1 MVVAR
6 DRVRAARA
14 TKEEDR
20 PGLPPL
26 EVGDLVVGQNPR
38 SDQWTMAG
46 EVSVVTHGGRTY
58 WVKFHKGGGRLFSRV
73 DLKKDKSWVYGYT
86 DREMRQLEEL
96 WELHNPVRVGT
107 QPRGSEVDRQRAELA
122 QRARRRSERLLNRRG
137 VSFLDTPEEEV
148 GQ

>member
-1 MVVAR
+1 MAR

-14 TKEEDR
+14 TKEEDK

-46 EVSVVTHGGRTY
+46 EVSAVTHGGRAF
-58 WVKFHKGGGRLFSRV
+58 WDKFHKGGGRLFTRV
-73 DLKKDKSWVYGYT
+73 DLKKDKSGAYGYT
-86 DREMRQLEEL
+86 DRDMRQLEEL
-96 WELHNPVRVGT
+96 WELHNPVRAGT

-122 QRARRRSERLLNRRG
+122 RRARRRSKRLLNRRG
-137 VSFLDTPEEEV
+137 VSFLAMPEEEAA
-148 GQ
+148 Q